1 MKKIFLL
8 LSLSFFTV
16 SLNTIAQISTMN
28 KPTVMVLGV
37 FHFSYP
43 NMDRIKTEEKD
54 QIDFTSEKRKRE
66 VEDLVELLKKFKP
79 TKIAVEIKTWSQNH
93 TDSLYRNYLN
103 NSFTMPINESYQLGF
118 RLAKILNLP
127 KVYCID
133 TWGNISGYFTGDDRV
148 TFNIRKEK
156 ENLLSGYEKYT
167 DSLLAAKN
175 NGSQDN
181 KNKGEKKYETI
192 RKIIY
197 GLNTPE
203 KLSQENAKY
212 LNELSSFEEKEFD
225 YAGTDWISASW
236 INRNL
241 RIFRNIKRITENKGD
256 RILVIFGA
264 GHAFLLNEFLRNS
277 LNYNVVPATDYIKK

>member
-8 LSLSFFTV
+8 LSLSFLAI
-16 SLNTIAQISTMN
+16 SLNVTAQIRTSK
-28 KPTVMVLGV
+28 KPKVMVLGV

-43 NMDRIKTEEKD
+43 NMDRIKTEKKD
-54 QIDFTSEKRKRE
+54 QIDFTSEERKRE
-66 VEDLVELLKKFKP
+66 IEDLVKLLKKFKP
-79 TKIAVEIKTWSQNH
+79 TKIAIEDKTWSQNRI
-93 TDSLYRNYLN
+93 DSLYKNYLN
-103 NSFTMPINESYQLGF
+103 DNFALPINESYQLGF

-133 TWGNISGYFTGDDRV
+133 TWGNISGYFTGDNRAI
-148 TFNIRKEK
+148 FNIRKEK
-156 ENLLSGYEKYT
+156 ENLLNEYEKYT
-167 DSLLAAKN
+167 DSLMALKN
-175 NGSQDN
+175 NEAPDD
-181 KNKGEKKYETI
+181 KNKGENKYMTI
-192 RKIIY
+192 REIIY

-203 KLSQENAKY
+203 KLGQENAKY

-241 RIFRNIKRITENKGD
+241 RIFRNIKRITENKED
-256 RILVIFGA
+256 RILVIYGA

-277 LNYNVVPATDYIKK
+277 LNYEVVPVLNYIK